1 MRHRYRLRDLINLLN
16 LALPVETLAV
26 HHALMSTQT
35 GCLLDESE
43 HQTWRHRSRNQHQ
56 SESRLKQVLS
66 SESRVKRRSELDI
79 RGSDAASEHVS

>member
-43 HQTWRHRSRNQHQ
+43 HQTCQGLPVAKEKLPIRM
-56 SESRLKQVLS
+56 VLALLITS
-66 SESRVKRRSELDI
+66 VTGEKTFD
-79 RGSDAASEHVS
+79 